1 MPRPETVLR
10 FAEDGQSALTIA
22 VGWLSGV
29 LVLGVFITFALH
41 FSDVAIFLAIVK
53 GAAPIWLGAVAAC
66 QCATYGFAAAV
77 WFRVL
82 WRAGVRQPFLGLF
95 RLAVVQHFANQALP
109 SGGLSGA
116 AIVARGLV
124 RRHVSPSLVTTAILV
139 DGFTYYSSYLLV
151 ALVAFAIASSSGE
164 LAAVWLRL
172 TAAFIVALLA
182 LLGAAFLLIRRQS
195 RIIPKSA
202 LGWAPAAKLSA
213 ILRNA
218 RTDLLRDVEL
228 VSEGICLQTGIFL
241 LDAASLWIAAR
252 SVGLNVDSLA
262 AFSAFVLASVVA
274 TLSPIPLGL
283 GTFEGTC
290 TALLHIMGSSI
301 EGSLAATLIFR
312 GFTLWLPMLPGI
324 WLIRRETSTPIEF
337 VMENDDRD
345 ASP

>member
-1 MPRPETVLR
+1 MPLPEAAFR
-10 FAEDGQSALTIA
+10 FVEDGQSGLTIA

-41 FSDVAIFLAIVK
+41 FADVAIFLSIVK
-53 GAAPIWLGAVAAC
+53 GAAPIWLGAAAVC
-66 QCATYGFAAAV
+66 QCGTYAFAAAV

-82 WRAGVRQPFLGLF
+82 CRADVKQPFLGLF
-95 RLAVVQHFANQALP
+95 RLAVVQLFANQALP

-116 AIVARGLV
+116 AIVARGLL
-124 RRHVSPSLVTTAILV
+124 RRRVSPSLVTTAILV
-139 DGFTYYSSYLLV
+139 DSFTYYSSYLLV
-151 ALVAFAIASSSGE
+151 ALVAFAIVSSSGE
-164 LAAVWLRL
+164 LAAAWLRL
-172 TAAFIVALLA
+172 TAAFIAALLIF
-182 LLGAAFLLIRRQS
+182 LGAAFLLIRRQS
-195 RIIPKSA
+195 RIIPNAA
-202 LGWAPAAKLSA
+202 LSWAPAAKLSA
-213 ILRNA
+213 ILRSA

-252 SVGLNVDSLA
+252 SVGIDVDFVA

-274 TLSPIPLGL
+274 TLSPVPLGL

-324 WLIRRETSTPIEF
+324 LLIRKETNTPIDSVAES
-337 VMENDDRD
+337 DDRGP
-345 ASP
+345 SP